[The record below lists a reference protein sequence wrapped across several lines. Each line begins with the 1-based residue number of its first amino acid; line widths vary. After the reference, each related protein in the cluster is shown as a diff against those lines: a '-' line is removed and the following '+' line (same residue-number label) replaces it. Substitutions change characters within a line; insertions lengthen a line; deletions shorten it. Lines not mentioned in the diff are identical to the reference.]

1 TQQDHFTDGPG
12 VAVNE
17 PCCDRSDHWRQHHRA
32 AQRVAR
38 RRWLP
43 AERGRDDCREQ
54 SRRGRRRL
62 MLNNLQSQWPILVF
76 ALMFFVLPMATIPG
90 MFDAIFIVLGGF
102 TFVIL
107 ALVVGSLVSSRSKP
121 AHGE

>member
-1 TQQDHFTDGPG
+1 
-12 VAVNE
+12 
-17 PCCDRSDHWRQHHRA
+17 
-32 AQRVAR
+32 
-38 RRWLP
+38 
-43 AERGRDDCREQ
+43 
-54 SRRGRRRL
+54 